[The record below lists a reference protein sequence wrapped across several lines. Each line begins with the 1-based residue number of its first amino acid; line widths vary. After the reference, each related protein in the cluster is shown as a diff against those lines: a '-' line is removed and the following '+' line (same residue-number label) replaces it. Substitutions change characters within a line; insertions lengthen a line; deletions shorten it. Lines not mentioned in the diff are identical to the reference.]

1 MTSFDAKCTFL
12 VGMPERDEAPTQD
25 EIMAGLMSSRDADKV
40 LALKRAIIALAQG
53 EVLPNILMGVIRYCI
68 NTDNHELQK
77 LMMLYWEIV
86 EKFDASGKPLSQL
99 LLIV

>member
-1 MTSFDAKCTFL
+1 
-12 VGMPERDEAPTQD
+12 
-25 EIMAGLMSSRDADKV
+25 
-40 LALKRAIIALAQG
+40 
-53 EVLPNILMGVIRYCI
+53 MGVIRYCI

-86 EKFDASGKPLSQL
+86 EKFDADGKPLSQL